1 MKKLILLFLFL
12 PLFSLGQNQTNV
24 KETKFAVGLCF
35 SPEYFNTVFY
45 TNLDGFIDNIDDTNN
60 VSKLGFSAGIS
71 VLYKL
76 NDKFTIESGLSYYQ
90 SGWEDWEAIFRLFRP
105 LEPGDP
111 MYTYSALY
119 YKYKFISLPL
129 KMNYFFI
136 NSKLKLFASA
146 GIVVNYLSE
155 TNVHAYE
162 FYTNDLII
170 EIYYKMSKE
179 YFNSFNFQFIAGFGA
194 DYDLNKH
201 FKLRIEPYFRR
212 SLNSV
217 SNTQIKNYMYSA
229 GANLGVYYK
238 F

>member
-12 PLFSLGQNQTNV
+12 PLFSLGQNQTI
-24 KETKFAVGLCF
+24 KETKFAVGFCF

-60 VSKLGFSAGIS
+60 VSNLGFSAGIS

-90 SGWEDWEAIFRLFRP
+90 SGWEDWEAIKFFYLP
-105 LEPGDP
+105 KEPGDIIYP
-111 MYTYSALY
+111 ITASY
-119 YKYKFISLPL
+119 YKYRFISLPL

-170 EIYYKMSKE
+170 ERYYKMSKE
-179 YFNSFNFQFIAGFGA
+179 YFNSFNFQIIAGFGA

-212 SLNSV
+212 SVNSV

-229 GANLGVYYK
+229 GANMGVYYK

>member
-1 MKKLILLFLFL
+1 MKKLILLFLL
-12 PLFSLGQNQTNV
+12 MPLFSLGQNHTNV

-35 SPEYFNTVFY
+35 SPEYFNTVY
-45 TNLDGFIDNIDDTNN
+45 NTVEGFLENNDYDTNN
-60 VSKLGFSAGIS
+60 VSSFGFSAGIS

-90 SGWEDWEAIFRLFRP
+90 TGWEGREAIKLIYIP
-105 LEPGDP
+105 LDPGDP
-111 MYTYSALY
+111 IYPNTTSY

-136 NSKLKLFASA
+136 NGKLKLFASA
-146 GIVVNYLSE
+146 GFVVNYLSE
-155 TNVHAYE
+155 TNVHAY
-162 FYTNDLII
+162 DLYKYDII
-170 EIYYKMSKE
+170 LERNNKVSNE
-179 YFNSFNFQFIAGFGA
+179 YFNNFNFQIIAGLGA

-212 SLNSV
+212 SVNSV
-217 SNTQIKNYMYSA
+217 NNSMIKNYMYSV
-229 GANLGVYYK
+229 GANMGVYYK

>member
-12 PLFSLGQNQTNV
+12 PLFSVGQNQTNV

-35 SPEYFNTVFY
+35 SPEYFNTVY
-45 TNLDGFIDNIDDTNN
+45 NSVEGFLENNDYDTNN
-60 VSKLGFSAGIS
+60 VSSFGFSAGIS
-71 VLYKL
+71 ALYKL
-76 NDKFTIESGLSYYQ
+76 NDKFTVESGLSYYQ
-90 SGWEDWEAIFRLFRP
+90 TGWDAFKLKFFY

-111 MYTYSALY
+111 IYPNTVSY

-136 NSKLKLFASA
+136 NGKLKLFASA

-155 TNVHAYE
+155 TNVHAYDL
-162 FYTNDLII
+162 YKNDIII
-170 EIYYKMSKE
+170 ERNNKLSKE
-179 YFNSFNFQFIAGFGA
+179 YYNNFHFQIIAGFGA

-212 SLNSV
+212 SVNSV

-229 GANLGVYYK
+229 GANMGVYYK